1 MLNESDVD
9 SSVRKFNRVDLS
21 FVALLLVFGSIV
33 YGGRL
38 TDLTIRGEESR
49 RALVAVEILRTGDW
63 VVPRLQDELYF
74 SRPPLQNWLIAIGG
88 QIRGQVD
95 VWAIRWYSC
104 IATTLTG
111 VLIYFYS
118 RAILGRAAS
127 LVAGLS
133 FLTSLQ
139 VLELGRLG
147 ETEAL
152 FTMLI
157 SASLMLWHLGEL
169 KHWSHWPQWLL
180 AFTLA
185 GIATLTKGPQA
196 PTYFA
201 ACIGLYL
208 LATRQWRRLYE
219 LPFLCG
225 IAVYALVVGVWLVP
239 YGLMAGWDSVPKIF
253 MDNVALQFSRQTT
266 WDLVVHMVTYPV
278 EVLVCLLP
286 WSPFL
291 LSYFQK
297 SFREYLR
304 PYRRALLFCGL
315 TVLVTFPS
323 VWLVPGARARYY
335 MPIYPFIAPLIAI
348 SIQGCWAGSI
358 QFHWQHGWQRLLTT
372 MSVLAGGVTI
382 GCLGLSLTPGTAGS
396 VIAYSTAQWIG
407 CALLSGI
414 VTFTLYSSRSQ
425 RTVTSLAL
433 GACATAAFMAIA
445 WNQLWMEATVQRS
458 ISIESEVRELAATVP
473 DDAIVISIDDV
484 DHKFAFFFG
493 RSIKRIAREDL
504 PEFVSSLTQEEHSR
518 LLVCF
523 KENFS
528 KSYAPEF
535 IDWREFASV
544 ATDRH
549 QSSSENK
556 RVVLAELIPEMDL
569 TPGIDSPPQSTA
581 SPSSDPSEQQS
592 ILTN

>member
-9 SSVRKFNRVDLS
+9 SSVRTITRVDFA
-21 FVALLLVFGSIV
+21 FVALLLVFSGIV

-49 RALVAVEILRTGDW
+49 RALVAVEILRSGDW
-63 VVPRLQDELYF
+63 IVPRLQDELYF

-88 QIRGQVD
+88 QIRGQID

-104 IATTLTG
+104 IATMLTG

-118 RAILGRAAS
+118 RAILGRTAS

-152 FTMLI
+152 FTLLI
-157 SASLMLWHLGEL
+157 SASLMLWHMGEL
-169 KHWSHWPQWLL
+169 KQWSHWYQWLL

-185 GIATLTKGPQA
+185 AIATLTKGPQA

-208 LATRQWRRLYE
+208 LVTRQWRRLYE

-225 IAVYALVVGVWLVP
+225 IAVYALVVGAWLVP
-239 YGLMAGWDSVPKIF
+239 YGMMAGWDSVPKIF

-266 WDLVVHMVTYPV
+266 WDLVVHMVTYPI

-297 SFREYLR
+297 SFRDYLR

-335 MPIYPFIAPLIAI
+335 MPIYPFIAPLVAI
-348 SIQGCWAGSI
+348 SIQGCWVGSI
-358 QFHWQHGWQRLLTT
+358 QHHWQYGWQRLMTT
-372 MSVLAGGVTI
+372 MSVLAGAVTI
-382 GCLGLSLTPGTAGS
+382 SCVGLSLIPGTAEG
-396 VIAYSTAQWIG
+396 VIDYSTVQWLG
-407 CALLSGI
+407 CAALGGI
-414 VTFTLYSSRSQ
+414 VTFSLYSSRPQ
-425 RTVTSLAL
+425 RSTNALAI
-433 GACATAAFMAIA
+433 GAFATAALMGIV

-458 ISIESEVRELAATVP
+458 ISIESEVRQLASTVP

-493 RSIKRIAREDL
+493 RPIKRIARDDL
-504 PEFVSSLTQEEHSR
+504 PGFVSNLAVDEQSR
-518 LLVCF
+518 LLACF
-523 KENFS
+523 KENSS

-535 IDWREFASV
+535 CDWKEFASI

-549 QSSSENK
+549 KSSSENK
-556 RVVLAELIPEMDL
+556 RVVLAELLPE
-569 TPGIDSPPQSTA
+569 TRRSPKAGPSTQAGA
-581 SPSSDPSEQQS
+581 SPTNDLPRQQS